1 MKFMPSC
8 VRAQSTSSVRR
19 VDGVPAARFRFG
31 SREPI
36 ARDRS
41 SRGSMLHRPP
51 GSGVLVEPSAG
62 QKLRFEAVDRL
73 SIRQCRCRCDRRGGA
88 VRSKSIRTKGTAA
101 QQRRERSNK
110 RARPTIAR
118 NIAVDPTC
126 CRKGVQITHTQ
137 HGDELPRDAE
147 DQLRWA
153 GRYQDETAETYLL
166 KAQALAADHAGVRY
180 HVCFYTTRLTQ
191 ALEIAKP
198 CLRRIK
204 RGNTCVDGGLTVS
217 AAASA
222 LDRYVTR
229 FCRFLLKMMFGN
241 PNNGCGNEN
250 LLEFEPAGEVGAGV
264 CLGRS
269 RTDEQVR

>member
-1 MKFMPSC
+1 M
-8 VRAQSTSSVRR
+8 
-19 VDGVPAARFRFG
+19 
-31 SREPI
+31 
-36 ARDRS
+36 
-41 SRGSMLHRPP
+41 
-51 GSGVLVEPSAG
+51 
-62 QKLRFEAVDRL
+62 
-73 SIRQCRCRCDRRGGA
+73 
-88 VRSKSIRTKGTAA
+88 
-101 QQRRERSNK
+101 
-110 RARPTIAR
+110 
-118 NIAVDPTC
+118 
-126 CRKGVQITHTQ
+126 HTQ
-137 HGDELPRDAE
+137 HGDDLPRDAE

-166 KAQALAADHAGVRY
+166 KAQALAADHAVVRY
-180 HVCFYTTRLTQ
+180 HVCFYTARLTQ

-204 RGNTCVDGGLTVS
+204 RGNTGADGWLTVS

-222 LDRYVTR
+222 LDRYETR
-229 FCRFLLKMMFGN
+229 FCRFLLKMVFGN